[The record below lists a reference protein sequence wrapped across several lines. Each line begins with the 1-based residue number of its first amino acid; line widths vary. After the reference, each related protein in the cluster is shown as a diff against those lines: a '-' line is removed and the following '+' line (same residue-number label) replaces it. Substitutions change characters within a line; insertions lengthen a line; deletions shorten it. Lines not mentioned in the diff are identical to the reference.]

1 MEQQKE
7 SETRKK
13 AVALRYDME
22 RDQAPVVVAKGYGLL
37 AERIAELA
45 RESGVA
51 VKEDRQLAEYLMSL
65 DLYEEI
71 PPELYPI
78 VAEILA
84 FIYAME
90 RRFPKGG

>member
-1 MEQQKE
+1 MEHKKE

-13 AVALRYDME
+13 AVALRYDID
-22 RDQAPVVVAKGYGLL
+22 RDQAPRVVAKGYGLL

-51 VKEDRQLAEYLMSL
+51 VKEDHKLADYLMSL

-71 PPELYPI
+71 PSELYPI

-90 RRFPKGG
+90 RRFS